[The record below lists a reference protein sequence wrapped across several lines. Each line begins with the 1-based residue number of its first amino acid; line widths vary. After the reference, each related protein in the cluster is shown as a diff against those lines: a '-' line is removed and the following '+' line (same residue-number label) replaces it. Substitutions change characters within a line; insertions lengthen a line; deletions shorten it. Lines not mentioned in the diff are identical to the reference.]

1 MGLEKR
7 AEEKGG
13 GMLLRRLSLLAGRAL
28 GLEAR
33 GPGWSQTMG
42 LAYRRLKGASPG
54 NGSLAGSTLL
64 PGGKNEAAGKKK
76 RCGGG

>member
-13 GMLLRRLSLLAGRAL
+13 RMLLRWLSLQARLAL

-33 GPGWSQTMG
+33 GPGWSHTI
-42 LAYRRLKGASPG
+42 
-54 NGSLAGSTLL
+54 
-64 PGGKNEAAGKKK
+64 
-76 RCGGG
+76 

>member
-13 GMLLRRLSLLAGRAL
+13 GMLLRWLSLQAGHAL

-33 GPGWSQTMG
+33 GPGWTT
-42 LAYRRLKGASPG
+42 P
-54 NGSLAGSTLL
+54 
-64 PGGKNEAAGKKK
+64 
-76 RCGGG
+76 

>member
-28 GLEAR
+28 GLETR

-42 LAYRRLKGASPG
+42 LAYRRLKVPVLGMAP
-54 NGSLAGSTLL
+54 
-64 PGGKNEAAGKKK
+64 
-76 RCGGG
+76 